1 MLAPV
6 QAFSTD
12 HTSQSTLCGYE
23 MYWEQLEKDYRGDR
37 LRDTAGQSFTPKL
50 GAALLPQQYQ
60 GWYHCAIQFIG
71 ALKSP
76 YLAMA
81 QMNGSGKG
89 RTAVHEVGH
98 YLGLSHI
105 FRGASN
111 PTCTVAADD
120 GIDDT
125 PLQAIVTTVA
135 DATKNT
141 CHTGQVGDL
150 PDLWENYM
158 DYTP

>member
-1 MLAPV
+1 M
-6 QAFSTD
+6 
-12 HTSQSTLCGYE
+12 
-23 MYWEQLEKDYRGDR
+23 
-37 LRDTAGQSFTPKL
+37 
-50 GAALLPQQYQ
+50 
-60 GWYHCAIQFIG
+60 
-71 ALKSP
+71 KSP

-81 QMNGSGKG
+81 QMNGSSKG

-125 PLQAIVTTVA
+125 PLQAIVTTAA

-141 CHTGQVGDL
+141 CHAGQIGDL

-158 DYTP
+158 DYTPEPFKVMFTREQVAFLRNILENQRR